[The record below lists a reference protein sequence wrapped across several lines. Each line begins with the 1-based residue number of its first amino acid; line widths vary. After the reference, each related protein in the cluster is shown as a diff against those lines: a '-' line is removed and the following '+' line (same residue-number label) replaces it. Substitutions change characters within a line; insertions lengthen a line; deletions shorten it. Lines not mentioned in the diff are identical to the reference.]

1 MKQRNAIDVAGTALP
16 AQQNR
21 APSPQHMAALIGA
34 LGTDQFEDE
43 FLRMLALLSGVE
55 HYSIYRVRGGTPE
68 FLGGA
73 SVRGQHPA
81 RLTAANQRYSRNF
94 AELLRAEVMVPPGGA
109 PILLH
114 DPIESAEDPGLTG
127 ALRHYNIV
135 DRIVLC
141 GRSVDDFYA
150 VTMMRSAET
159 GTFAAHDIT
168 QIEATADLLLAACAK
183 HASIHWDRPRGVKIF
198 ASVEV
203 IEATLREANWGLSV
217 RELQVSARIL
227 FGISALGISIDLG
240 LGEDTIATYRKR
252 LYARLS
258 IGSRHELMQ
267 KYLSLF

>member
-1 MKQRNAIDVAGTALP
+1 MGTAPRFEAL
-16 AQQNR
+16 
-21 APSPQHMAALIGA
+21 SSQHMTALIGA
-34 LGTDQFEDE
+34 LASDQFEAV
-43 FLRMLALLSGVE
+43 ALQVLGSIAGVE
-55 HYSIYRVRGGTPE
+55 HYSVYRVRGGTPE

-81 RLTAANQRYSRNF
+81 RLTAANQRYSRNY
-94 AELLRAEVMVPPGGA
+94 AELLRSLDEVPPGA
-109 PILLH
+109 PAILLH
-114 DPIESAEDPGLTG
+114 EPIDSMEDPGLAG
-127 ALRHYNIV
+127 ALQHYNIV
-135 DRIVLC
+135 DRAVLC
-141 GRSVDDFYA
+141 AWAGEEFYGI
-150 VTMMRSAET
+150 TLMRSADAGIFTPGE
-159 GTFAAHDIT
+159 I
-168 QIEATADLLLAACAK
+168 ATLRASADLLIAVCAK
-183 HASIHWDRPRGVKIF
+183 HASLHWDRPRGVKIF

>member
-1 MKQRNAIDVAGTALP
+1 MNQSNTRDVARAT
-16 AQQNR
+16 
-21 APSPQHMAALIGA
+21 APSQQHVVTLIGA

-43 FLRMLALLSGVE
+43 MLQVLGSIAGTQ
-55 HYSIYRVRGGTPE
+55 HYSIYRVRAGTPE

-73 SVRGQHPA
+73 SMRGQHPA

-94 AELLRAEVMVPPGGA
+94 AELMRAETMVPHGGA

-114 DPIESAEDPGLTG
+114 DPVESLEDPGLTG

-135 DRIVLC
+135 DRVVLC
-141 GRSVDDFYA
+141 GRAGDEFFA
-150 VTMMRSAET
+150 ITMMRSMEAGIFPPKEI
-159 GTFAAHDIT
+159 A
-168 QIEATADLLLAACAK
+168 QIETSGDLLLAVCAK

-198 ASVEV
+198 ASVDV

-252 LYARLS
+252 LYARLA

>member
-1 MKQRNAIDVAGTALP
+1 MPQRNASDLNETML
-16 AQQNR
+16 
-21 APSPQHMAALIGA
+21 PSPQQMVALIGA
-34 LGTDQFEDE
+34 LGTDQFEVE
-43 FLRMLALLSGVE
+43 TLNVLAVLAGVE
-55 HYSIYRVRGGTPE
+55 HYSIYRVRSGTPE

-81 RLTAANQRYSRNF
+81 RLTGANQRYSRSY
-94 AELLRAEVMVPPGGA
+94 AELLRALDIVQPGEPA
-109 PILLH
+109 VLLH
-114 DPIESAEDPGLTG
+114 DPIDSLEDPGLTG

-135 DRIVLC
+135 DRVMLS
-141 GRSVDDFYA
+141 GRTGDDLYA
-150 VTMMRSAET
+150 ITLMRSADV
-159 GTFAAHDIT
+159 GVFAPEQIAHLK
-168 QIEATADLLLAACAK
+168 AAADLMIAACAK

-198 ASVEV
+198 ASVAV
-203 IEATLREANWGLSV
+203 IEAKLREAAWGLSE